1 MSDTPGCYDKRSE
14 FWRRHF
20 EAGLD
25 LRSFIKSGKP
35 EEVVLW
41 RERAERTP
49 ELTPEQRARLEG

>member
-25 LRSFIKSGKP
+25 LGSFIKSGKP